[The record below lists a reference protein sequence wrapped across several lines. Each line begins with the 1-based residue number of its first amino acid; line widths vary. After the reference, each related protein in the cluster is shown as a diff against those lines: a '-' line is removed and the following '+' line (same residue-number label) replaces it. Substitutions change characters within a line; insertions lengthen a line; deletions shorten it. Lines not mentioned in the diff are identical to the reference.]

1 MKECT
6 ILALKV
12 LELQQTVARRAL
24 PDEPHPDTPHPEPEE
39 KNIRRD
45 FLSNLFKIW
54 TFERLSDD

>member
-12 LELQQTVARRAL
+12 LELRQTAARRAL
-24 PDEPHPDTPHPEPEE
+24 PDEPPPDTPHPEREE

-45 FLSNLFKIW
+45 FFSNLFKI
-54 TFERLSDD
+54 

>member
-45 FLSNLFKIW
+45 FLLQKRENS
-54 TFERLSDD
+54 LS

>member
-12 LELQQTVARRAL
+12 LELQQTVARQVLLEER
-24 PDEPHPDTPHPEPEE
+24 HPDTPHPEHGE

-45 FLSNLFKIW
+45 YLSNLFKI
-54 TFERLSDD
+54 